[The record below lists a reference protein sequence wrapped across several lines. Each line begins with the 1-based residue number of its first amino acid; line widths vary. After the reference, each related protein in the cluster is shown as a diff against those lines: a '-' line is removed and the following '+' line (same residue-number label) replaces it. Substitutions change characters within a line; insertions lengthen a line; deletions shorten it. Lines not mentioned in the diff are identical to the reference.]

1 MDTVKDFNVKNK
13 ITSTKDTSI
22 VKRRKKGKLG
32 DCDVFATI
40 PAEMLPFLS
49 SSL

>member
-1 MDTVKDFNVKNK
+1 MVTVKNFNVKNK
-13 ITSTKDTSI
+13 ITSTKGTSI

-32 DCDVFATI
+32 DRDVFATT
-40 PAEMLPFLS
+40 PAEMLPFSS